1 MPRWTPEA
9 RQKQSELIRKV
20 RPWEKST
27 GPRTPEGKA
36 NSSKNRGGYSEA
48 YFPGYGLVRVSSRQ
62 YKRLRN
68 ERDKLLKKLWVNG
81 FFKSSI

>member
-9 RQKQSELIRKV
+9 RFKQSELIRQV

-36 NSSKNRGGYSEA
+36 ISSKNRGGYSEA
-48 YFPGYGLVRVSSRQ
+48 CFPGYGFVRVGSRR
-62 YKRLRN
+62 YKRLRKD
-68 ERDKLLKKLWVNG
+68 RDRLLRKMWAEG
-81 FFKSSI
+81 CFKSSV